1 MEADNEDQ
9 RDGDVS
15 YMAVDKKTPVLTWKE
30 DYVAYKMGLW
40 GK

>member
-9 RDGDVS
+9 RDGDAS
-15 YMAVDKKTPVLTWKE
+15 YMAVDKKTPVLTWK